1 VSTDTTTDIAIISQT
16 APAVE
21 APPVNVPELD
31 ISQLSSARS
40 DVLLRSLAKNCLAL
54 KVSVSAVGYERLV
67 KNATVAVGEH
77 EIAPEFLAGARFK
90 VVPNNIKNPLGRI
103 AGHARQVPYSYGT
116 PFIGGAYLIP
126 IARDR
131 HGSSPAQKAFT
142 RLGEIRGEYRDK
154 AIELRPL
161 WESHVAKIQSEY
173 PFEYEALRQYLPNGE
188 SFVAAHTVSSIRF
201 PLGAGLPANFEER
214 LEEEFVKTF
223 RGSADEAT
231 LWSHQAEILS
241 MIHDAASDPGTVLSE
256 SASETWLVEAQEQ
269 TSQAVADAIK
279 TMIQEPLKEFAEALA
294 NIEGILARGSS
305 LKSSTLTNLRASFEK
320 LQGFSFMAP
329 TDLKQRLRN
338 AASIIG
344 AVDMKDI
351 NGSETS
357 SRELVGHFKSIRED
371 LTSEETHT
379 AVFGQFMRGLD
390 L

>member
-1 VSTDTTTDIAIISQT
+1 M
-16 APAVE
+16 
-21 APPVNVPELD
+21 
-31 ISQLSSARS
+31 
-40 DVLLRSLAKNCLAL
+40 
-54 KVSVSAVGYERLV
+54 
-67 KNATVAVGEH
+67 
-77 EIAPEFLAGARFK
+77 
-90 VVPNNIKNPLGRI
+90 
-103 AGHARQVPYSYGT
+103 
-116 PFIGGAYLIP
+116 
-126 IARDR
+126 
-131 HGSSPAQKAFT
+131 
-142 RLGEIRGEYRDK
+142 
-154 AIELRPL
+154 
-161 WESHVAKIQSEY
+161 
-173 PFEYEALRQYLPNGE
+173 
-188 SFVAAHTVSSIRF
+188 
-201 PLGAGLPANFEER
+201 
-214 LEEEFVKTF
+214 KTF